1 MLGGWA
7 ACLALGEERVRGSLQ
22 GTIGLRGAY
31 LEKAVEKAVEKVVEK
46 VDRRSRVRHKE

>member
-31 LEKAVEKAVEKVVEK
+31 LEKVVAKVVAA